1 MTLGIYGFSR
11 PANFKAGILF
21 VITLTLATLL
31 VMAYIMIIYIAVIFT
46 TSPRGI
52 KMVFQ
57 LVAEFF
63 SGLVI
68 PLAFM
73 PDKIVKIL
81 KFTPFYYMQNL
92 PFNIYIGYTTD
103 DNEIYLSIIVQIL
116 WIIALTFLGKRILNK
131 KIKKIEIQGG

>member
-1 MTLGIYGFSR
+1 
-11 PANFKAGILF
+11 
-21 VITLTLATLL
+21 
-31 VMAYIMIIYIAVIFT
+31 
-46 TSPRGI
+46 
-52 KMVFQ
+52 MVFK

-73 PDKIVKIL
+73 PEIMVKIL

-92 PFNIYIGYTTD
+92 PFNIYIGYTID

>member
-1 MTLGIYGFSR
+1 
-11 PANFKAGILF
+11 
-21 VITLTLATLL
+21 
-31 VMAYIMIIYIAVIFT
+31 MAYIMIIYIAVIFT
-46 TSPRGI
+46 KSQRGI

-73 PDKIVKIL
+73 PEILVKIL

-92 PFNIYIGYTTD
+92 PFNIYVGYTT
-103 DNEIYLSIIVQIL
+103 NEKEIFFSIIVQIV
-116 WIIALTFLGKRILNK
+116 WIILLTIFGKIVLSK

>member
-1 MTLGIYGFSR
+1 MS
-11 PANFKAGILF
+11 FKAGILF
-21 VITLTLATLL
+21 TISLVLATLL
-31 VMAYIMIIYIAVIFT
+31 VMAYIMIIYISVIFT
-46 TSPRGI
+46 KSQRGI

-73 PDKIVKIL
+73 PEILVKIL

-92 PFNIYIGYTTD
+92 PFNIYIGYTT
-103 DNEIYLSIIVQIL
+103 NEKEIFFSIIMQII
-116 WIIALTFLGKRILNK
+116 WIIVLTFFGKIILSK